1 MGLLV
6 VHLWHLLILEV
17 SLLQLQGIIQDNVSS
32 ECVKFFFKLQT
43 LLIKGKSKHKKCY
56 NSPKSWEQKARG
68 TEPKPNKI

>member
-32 ECVKFFFKLQT
+32 ECVKWLQ
-43 LLIKGKSKHKKCY
+43 LQDNCY
-56 NSPKSWEQKARG
+56 K
-68 TEPKPNKI
+68 